1 VAVFGATMSS
11 RTKAVLDIECY
22 TNYFLIAIKSLANSK
37 VVTFE
42 RSDWADFDVDQL
54 TSVLR
59 KYTIITF
66 NGNRYDMLL
75 LKGAIAGLDKAKL
88 KEMSDDIIVNNVR
101 PWDIESKHNLPQCR
115 YIDHIDLIDVA
126 PGKASL
132 KIYGGRLHSKRM
144 QDLPI
149 EPSAIIKQNEREL
162 LTNYC
167 INDLDTTIDLFRRL
181 SSQIDLREKMGEEL
195 SMDLRS
201 KSDAQIAESVIKKQ
215 IEAIKG
221 TRIFRPE
228 LPKDYSFNYAP
239 PKFIKFKNPEL
250 VAALGVFKSE
260 AFTLNEKGDAAE
272 PEKVGK
278 LKIKINQTVYQL
290 GIGGIHSCEKKV
302 NYVVDKDHILVDRDV
317 TSYYPNTILS
327 QRLYPK
333 HIGSEFLTVYRSIV
347 EKRILAKRTG
357 DSVTDASLKIVINSS
372 FGKFGNKWSALY
384 SPNLLIQTTVTGQLA
399 LLMLIEALEDCGI
412 QVVSAN
418 TDGIVIYC
426 HKRNQAALLSI
437 VAAWEETTGFN
448 TEETAYTALYS
459 RDINNYVAFK
469 PSGSYKAK
477 GAYADAEL
485 SKTPTAQICVQAV
498 VDYLQLGI
506 PIETTIRSCV
516 STRQFI
522 SVRSV
527 TGGAVKGDTYLGKAV
542 RWYYALGETGAIHYK
557 KNGNKVAMTDGA
569 KPLMQLPD
577 ELPADI
583 DYQWYIAKAY
593 AILADLG
600 VK

>member
-1 VAVFGATMSS
+1 VFGATMSS

-22 TNYFLIAIKSLANSK
+22 TNYFLIAIKSMANDK

-42 RSDWADFDVDQL
+42 RSDWSDFDAEQL
-54 TSVLR
+54 NSVLR

-66 NGNRYDMLL
+66 NGNRYDLLL
-75 LKGAIAGLDKAKL
+75 LKGSIAGFDASKL
-88 KEMSDDIIVNNVR
+88 KVMSDDIIVNNVR
-101 PWDIESKHNLPQCR
+101 AWDTESKYNLPQCK

-149 EPSAIIKQNEREL
+149 EPSAIIKLDEREL
-162 LTNYC
+162 LTSYC
-167 INDLDTTIDLFRRL
+167 INDLDTTIDLFNKL

-195 SMDLRS
+195 GIDLRS
-201 KSDAQIAESVIKKQ
+201 KSDAQIAEAVIKKQ

-221 TRIFRPE
+221 TKIYRPD
-228 LPKDYSFNYAP
+228 LPDGFSFNYVA
-239 PKFIKFKNPEL
+239 PKFIKFKHPEL
-250 VAALGVFKSE
+250 VNALEVFKNE
-260 AFTLNEKGDAAE
+260 AFTLNEKGDAVE

-278 LKIKINQTVYQL
+278 LKVKINQTVYQL
-290 GIGGIHSCEKKV
+290 GIGGIHSCEKTV
-302 NYVVDKDHILVDRDV
+302 NYIAGTDYILVDRDV
-317 TSYYPNTILS
+317 TSYYPNIILN

-333 HIGSEFLTVYRSIV
+333 HIGIEFLTAYKSIV
-347 EKRILAKRTG
+347 EKRVHAKRTG
-357 DSVTDASLKIVINSS
+357 DKVTDASLKIVINSS

-384 SPNLLIQTTVTGQLA
+384 SPDLLIQTTVTGQLA
-399 LLMLIEALEDCGI
+399 LLMLIEALEGSGI

-426 HKRNQAALLSI
+426 HKRNQAALFSI
-437 VAAWEETTGFN
+437 IAAWEETTGFN

-485 SKTPTAQICVQAV
+485 SKTPTAQVCVQAV
-498 VDYLQLGI
+498 VDHLQLDI
-506 PIETTIRSCV
+506 PIETTIRSCQD
-516 STRQFI
+516 TRMFV

-542 RWYYALGETGAIHYK
+542 RWYYALGETGSINYL

-569 KPLMQLPD
+569 KPLML
-577 ELPADI
+577 LPAKPPKDI
-583 DYQWYIAKAY
+583 DRQWYITKAY

-600 VK
+600 IK

>member
-1 VAVFGATMSS
+1 MSS

-22 TNYFLIAIKSLANSK
+22 TNYFLIAIKSMSNGK

-42 RSDWADFDVDQL
+42 RSSWSDFDVEQL
-54 TSVLR
+54 NSVLR

-66 NGNRYDMLL
+66 NGNRYDLLL
-75 LKGAIAGLDKAKL
+75 LKGAIAGFDAAKL
-88 KEMSDDIIVNNVR
+88 KTISDDIIVNNAR
-101 PWDIESKHNLPQCR
+101 AWDTESKYSLPQCK

-149 EPSAIIKQNEREL
+149 EPNAIIKTGERVA

-167 INDLDTTIDLFRRL
+167 INDLDTTIDLFNKL
-181 SSQIDLREKMGEEL
+181 SSQIDLREKMGTEL
-195 SMDLRS
+195 GMDLRS

-221 TRIFRPE
+221 TKIYRPD
-228 LPKDYSFNYAP
+228 LPDGYSFNYVP
-239 PKFIKFKNPEL
+239 PKFIKFNHPEL
-250 VAALGVFKSE
+250 VNALEVFKSE

-278 LKIKINQTVYQL
+278 LKVKINQTVYQL
-290 GIGGIHSCEKKV
+290 GIGGIHSCEKTV
-302 NYVVDKDHILVDRDV
+302 NYIAGTDHILVDRDV
-317 TSYYPNTILS
+317 TSYYPNIILN

-333 HIGSEFLTVYRSIV
+333 HIGTEFLTAYKSIV
-347 EKRILAKRTG
+347 EKRIHAKKTG
-357 DSVTDASLKIVINSS
+357 DKVTDASLKIVINSS
-372 FGKFGNKWSALY
+372 FGKFGNRWSALY
-384 SPNLLIQTTVTGQLA
+384 SPDLLIQTTVTGQLA
-399 LLMLIEALEDCGI
+399 LLMLIEALEGSGI

-426 HKRNQAALLSI
+426 HKRNQAALFSI
-437 VAAWEETTGFN
+437 IAAWEETTGFN

-485 SKTPTAQICVQAV
+485 SKTPTAQVCVQAV
-498 VDYLQLGI
+498 VDFLQLDI
-506 PIETTIRSCV
+506 PIETTIRSCAD
-516 STRQFI
+516 TRMFV

-542 RWYYALGETGAIHYK
+542 RWYYAVGETGSIQYK

-569 KPLMQLPD
+569 RPLMLLPD
-577 ELPADI
+577 TPPKDI

-593 AILADLG
+593 AILGDLG
-600 VK
+600 VKQK

>member
-1 VAVFGATMSS
+1 MSS
-11 RTKAVLDIECY
+11 RINSVLDIECY
-22 TNYFLIAIKSLANSK
+22 TNYFLIAIKSLATGK

-42 RSDWADFDVDQL
+42 RSDWADFDVEQL
-54 TSVLR
+54 NSVLR

-66 NGNRYDMLL
+66 NGNRYDILL
-75 LKGAIAGLDKAKL
+75 LKGAIAGLDNAKL
-88 KEMSDDIIVNNVR
+88 KELSDNIIVNNMR
-101 PWDIESKHNLPQCR
+101 AWDTESKYNLPQCK

-132 KIYGGRLHSKRM
+132 KIYGGRMHSARM

-149 EPSAIIKQNEREL
+149 APDATIKQDERYL
-162 LTNYC
+162 LTAYC
-167 INDLDTTIDLFRRL
+167 INDLDTTIDLYNKL
-181 SSQIDLREKMGEEL
+181 HPQIDLREKMGKEL
-195 SMDLRS
+195 GMDLRS

-215 IEAIKG
+215 IETIKG
-221 TRIFRPE
+221 TKIYRPE
-228 LPKDYSFNYAP
+228 LPDDYSFNYVP
-239 PKFIKFKNPEL
+239 PKFIKFKHPEL
-250 VAALGVFKSE
+250 VNALEVFKSE

-278 LKIKINQTVYQL
+278 LKVKINQTVYQL
-290 GIGGIHSCEKKV
+290 GIGGIHSCEKTV
-302 NYVVDKDHILVDRDV
+302 NYIAGTDYILVDRDV
-317 TSYYPNTILS
+317 TSYYPNIILN

-333 HIGSEFLTVYRSIV
+333 HIGTEFLTAYKSIV
-347 EKRILAKRTG
+347 EKRIHAKRTG

-372 FGKFGNKWSALY
+372 FGKFGNRWSALY
-384 SPNLLIQTTVTGQLA
+384 SPDLLIQTTVTGQLA
-399 LLMLIEALEDCGI
+399 LLMLIEALEEAGI

-426 HKRNQAALLSI
+426 HKRNQAALNQI
-437 VAAWEETTGFN
+437 IAAWEDTTGFN

-498 VDYLQLGI
+498 VDHLQLDL
-506 PIETTIRSCV
+506 PIETTIGSCSDV
-516 STRQFI
+516 RQFI

-527 TGGAVKGDTYLGKAV
+527 TGGAVKGEVYLGKAV
-542 RWYYALGETGAIHYK
+542 RWYYAKGETGSINYK

-569 KPLMQLPD
+569 KPLMHLPD
-577 ELPADI
+577 TPPDDI

-593 AILADLG
+593 TILADLG
-600 VK
+600 IKQK

>member
-1 VAVFGATMSS
+1 MSS
-11 RTKAVLDIECY
+11 RNKAVLDIECY
-22 TNYFLIAIKSLANSK
+22 TNYFLIAIKSMANDK

-42 RSDWADFDVDQL
+42 RSSWVDFDVEQL
-54 TSVLR
+54 ISVLS
-59 KYTIITF
+59 KYTIVTF
-66 NGNRYDMLL
+66 NGNRYDLLL
-75 LKGAIAGLDKAKL
+75 LKGAIADFDAERL
-88 KEMSDDIIVNNVR
+88 KVMSDDIIVNNAR
-101 PWDIESKHNLPQCR
+101 AWDIESKYSLPQCK

-149 EPSAIIKQNEREL
+149 EPNAIIKQDEREL

-167 INDLDTTIDLFRRL
+167 INDLDTTIDLYKKL
-181 SSQIDLREKMGEEL
+181 SSQVDLREKMGEEL
-195 SMDLRS
+195 GMDLRS

-221 TRIFRPE
+221 SKIYRPE
-228 LPKDYSFNYAP
+228 LPDGYSFNYVP
-239 PKFIKFKNPEL
+239 PKFIKFKHPDL
-250 VAALGVFKSE
+250 VDALRVFKTE
-260 AFTLNEKGDAAE
+260 PFTLNDKGDAVE
-272 PEKVGK
+272 PELVGK
-278 LKIKINQTVYQL
+278 LKVKINESVYQL

-302 NYVVDKDHILVDRDV
+302 NYLAGENYILVDRDV
-317 TSYYPNTILS
+317 TSYYPNIILN

-333 HIGSEFLTVYRSIV
+333 HIGTEFLTAYKSIV
-347 EKRILAKRTG
+347 EKRIHAKRTG
-357 DSVTDASLKIVINSS
+357 DKVTDASLKIVINSS
-372 FGKFGNKWSALY
+372 FGKFGNRWSALY
-384 SPNLLIQTTVTGQLA
+384 SPDLLIQTTVTGQLA
-399 LLMLIEALEDCGI
+399 LLMLIEALEEAGI

-426 HKRNQAALLSI
+426 HKRNQAALFSI
-437 VAAWEETTGFN
+437 IAQWESITGFN
-448 TEETAYTALYS
+448 TEETAYTAIYS
-459 RDINNYVAFK
+459 RDINNYLAFK

-498 VDYLQLGI
+498 VDYLQLDI
-506 PIETTIRSCV
+506 PIETTIQSCQD
-516 STRQFI
+516 TRMFV

-542 RWYYALGETGAIHYK
+542 RWYYAKNETGSINYK

-569 KPLMQLPD
+569 KPLMQLPAK
-577 ELPADI
+577 LPADV
-583 DYQWYIAKAY
+583 DYQWYTAKAY

>member
-1 VAVFGATMSS
+1 MSI

-22 TNYFLIAIKSLANSK
+22 TNYFLIAIKSIANDK

-42 RSDWADFDVDQL
+42 RSDWSDFDAEQL
-54 TSVLR
+54 NSVLR

-66 NGNRYDMLL
+66 NGNRYDLLL
-75 LKGAIAGLDKAKL
+75 LKGSIAGFDASKL
-88 KEMSDDIIVNNVR
+88 KIMSDDIIVNNVR
-101 PWDIESKHNLPQCR
+101 AWDTESKYNLPQCK

-149 EPSAIIKQNEREL
+149 EPSAIIKLDEREL
-162 LTNYC
+162 LTSYC
-167 INDLDTTIDLFRRL
+167 INDLDTTIDLFNKL
-181 SSQIDLREKMGEEL
+181 SSQIDLREKMGKEL
-195 SMDLRS
+195 GIDLRS
-201 KSDAQIAESVIKKQ
+201 KSDAQIAEAVIKKQ

-221 TRIFRPE
+221 TKIYRPD
-228 LPKDYSFNYAP
+228 LPNGFSFNYVP
-239 PKFIKFKNPEL
+239 PKFIKFKHPEL
-250 VAALGVFKSE
+250 VNALEVFKSE

-278 LKIKINQTVYQL
+278 LKVKINQTVYQL
-290 GIGGIHSCEKKV
+290 GIGGIHSCEKTV
-302 NYVVDKDHILVDRDV
+302 NYIAGTDYILVDRDV
-317 TSYYPNTILS
+317 TSYYPNIILN

-333 HIGSEFLTVYRSIV
+333 HIGTEFLTAYKSIV
-347 EKRILAKRTG
+347 EKRVHAKRTG
-357 DSVTDASLKIVINSS
+357 DKVTDASLKIVINSS
-372 FGKFGNKWSALY
+372 FGKFGNRWSALY
-384 SPNLLIQTTVTGQLA
+384 SPDLLIQTTVTGQLA
-399 LLMLIEALEDCGI
+399 LLMLIEALEGSGI

-426 HKRNQAALLSI
+426 HKRNQAALFSI
-437 VAAWEETTGFN
+437 IAAWEETTGFN

-485 SKTPTAQICVQAV
+485 SKTPTAQVCVQAV
-498 VDYLQLGI
+498 VDHLQLDI
-506 PIETTIRSCV
+506 PIETTIRSCQD
-516 STRQFI
+516 TRMFV

-542 RWYYALGETGAIHYK
+542 RWYYALGETGSINYK

-569 KPLMQLPD
+569 KPLML
-577 ELPADI
+577 LPANPPKDI
-583 DYQWYIAKAY
+583 DRQWYITKAY

-600 VK
+600 IK

>member
-1 VAVFGATMSS
+1 MSI

-22 TNYFLIAIKSLANSK
+22 TNYFLIAIKSMANDK

-42 RSDWADFDVDQL
+42 RSDWSDFDAEQL
-54 TSVLR
+54 NSVLR

-66 NGNRYDMLL
+66 NGNRYDLLL
-75 LKGAIAGLDKAKL
+75 LKGSIAGFDASKL
-88 KEMSDDIIVNNVR
+88 KIMSDDIIVNNVR
-101 PWDIESKHNLPQCR
+101 AWDTESKYNLPQCK

-149 EPSAIIKQNEREL
+149 EPSAIIKLDEREL
-162 LTNYC
+162 LTSYC
-167 INDLDTTIDLFRRL
+167 INDLDTTIDLFKKL

-195 SMDLRS
+195 GMDLRS
-201 KSDAQIAESVIKKQ
+201 KSDAQIAEAVIKKQ

-221 TRIFRPE
+221 TKIYRPE
-228 LPKDYSFNYAP
+228 LPDGYSFNYVP
-239 PKFIKFKNPEL
+239 PKFIKFKHPEL
-250 VAALGVFKSE
+250 VNALEVFKSE

-278 LKIKINQTVYQL
+278 LKVKINQTVYQL
-290 GIGGIHSCEKKV
+290 GIGGIHSCEKTV
-302 NYVVDKDHILVDRDV
+302 NYIAGTDYILVDRDV
-317 TSYYPNTILS
+317 TSYYPNIILN

-333 HIGSEFLTVYRSIV
+333 HIGIEFLTAYKSIV
-347 EKRILAKRTG
+347 EKRVHAKRTG
-357 DSVTDASLKIVINSS
+357 DKVTDASLKIVINSS
-372 FGKFGNKWSALY
+372 FGKFGNRWSALY
-384 SPNLLIQTTVTGQLA
+384 SPDLLIQTTVTGQLA
-399 LLMLIEALEDCGI
+399 LLMLIEALEGSGI

-426 HKRNQAALLSI
+426 HKRNQAALFSI
-437 VAAWEETTGFN
+437 IAAWEETTGFN

-485 SKTPTAQICVQAV
+485 SKTPTAQVCVQAV
-498 VDYLQLGI
+498 VDHLQLDI
-506 PIETTIRSCV
+506 PIETTVRSCQD
-516 STRQFI
+516 TRMFV

-542 RWYYALGETGAIHYK
+542 RWYYALGETGSINYK

-569 KPLMQLPD
+569 KPLMLLPTN
-577 ELPADI
+577 PPKDI
-583 DYQWYIAKAY
+583 DRQWYITKAY

-600 VK
+600 IK

>member
-1 VAVFGATMSS
+1 MSS

-22 TNYFLIAIKSLANSK
+22 TNYFLIAIKSMSNGK

-42 RSDWADFDVDQL
+42 RSSWSDFDVEQL
-54 TSVLR
+54 NSVLR

-66 NGNRYDMLL
+66 NGNRYDLLL
-75 LKGAIAGLDKAKL
+75 LKGAIAGFDAAKL
-88 KEMSDDIIVNNVR
+88 KTISDDIIVNNAR
-101 PWDIESKHNLPQCR
+101 AWDTESKYSLPQCK

-149 EPSAIIKQNEREL
+149 EPNAIIKPDERIA

-167 INDLDTTIDLFRRL
+167 INDLDTTIDLFNKL
-181 SSQIDLREKMGEEL
+181 SSQIDLREKMGIEL
-195 SMDLRS
+195 GMDLRS

-221 TRIFRPE
+221 TKIYRPD
-228 LPKDYSFNYAP
+228 LPDGYSFNYVP
-239 PKFIKFKNPEL
+239 PKFIKFKHPEL
-250 VAALGVFKSE
+250 VNALEVFKSE

-278 LKIKINQTVYQL
+278 LKVKINQTVYQL
-290 GIGGIHSCEKKV
+290 GIGGIHSCEKTV
-302 NYVVDKDHILVDRDV
+302 NYIAGTDHILVDRDV
-317 TSYYPNTILS
+317 TSYYPNIILN

-333 HIGSEFLTVYRSIV
+333 HIGTEFLTAYKSIV
-347 EKRILAKRTG
+347 EKRIHAKKTG
-357 DSVTDASLKIVINSS
+357 DKVTDASLKIVINSS
-372 FGKFGNKWSALY
+372 FGKFGNRWSALY
-384 SPNLLIQTTVTGQLA
+384 SPDLLIQTTVTGQLA
-399 LLMLIEALEDCGI
+399 LLMLIEALEGSGI

-426 HKRNQAALLSI
+426 HKRNQAALNQI
-437 VAAWEETTGFN
+437 IAAWEATTGFN

-498 VDYLQLGI
+498 VDHLQLDI
-506 PIETTIRSCV
+506 PIETTIRSCPD
-516 STRQFI
+516 TRMFV

-542 RWYYALGETGAIHYK
+542 RWYYAVGETGSIQYK

-569 KPLMQLPD
+569 RPLMLLPD
-577 ELPADI
+577 MPPKDI

-593 AILADLG
+593 AILGDLG
-600 VK
+600 VKQK

>member
-1 VAVFGATMSS
+1 MSS

-22 TNYFLIAIKSLANSK
+22 TNYFLIAIKSMSNGK
-37 VVTFE
+37 IVTFE
-42 RSDWADFDVDQL
+42 RSSWSDFDSEQL
-54 TSVLR
+54 NSVLR

-66 NGNRYDMLL
+66 NGNRYDLLL
-75 LKGAIAGLDKAKL
+75 LKGAIAGFDAAKL
-88 KEMSDDIIVNNVR
+88 KTISDDIIVNNAR
-101 PWDIESKHNLPQCR
+101 AWDTESKYSLPQCK

-149 EPSAIIKQNEREL
+149 EPNAIIKPDERIA

-167 INDLDTTIDLFRRL
+167 INDLDTTIDLFNKL
-181 SSQIDLREKMGEEL
+181 SSQIDLREKMGIEL
-195 SMDLRS
+195 GMDLRS

-221 TRIFRPE
+221 TKIYRPD
-228 LPKDYSFNYAP
+228 LPDGYSFNYVP
-239 PKFIKFKNPEL
+239 PKFIKFKHPEL
-250 VAALGVFKSE
+250 VNALEVFKSE

-278 LKIKINQTVYQL
+278 LKVKINQTVYQL
-290 GIGGIHSCEKKV
+290 GIGGIHSCEKTV
-302 NYVVDKDHILVDRDV
+302 NYIAGTDHILVDRDV
-317 TSYYPNTILS
+317 TSYYPNIILN

-333 HIGSEFLTVYRSIV
+333 HIGTEFLTAYKSIV
-347 EKRILAKRTG
+347 EKRIHAKKTG
-357 DSVTDASLKIVINSS
+357 DKVTDASLKIVINSS
-372 FGKFGNKWSALY
+372 FGKFGNRWSTLY
-384 SPNLLIQTTVTGQLA
+384 SPDLLIQTTVTGQLA
-399 LLMLIEALEDCGI
+399 LLMLIEALEGSGI

-426 HKRNQAALLSI
+426 HKRNQAALFSI
-437 VAAWEETTGFN
+437 IAAWEETTGFN

-485 SKTPTAQICVQAV
+485 SKTPTAQVCVQAV
-498 VDYLQLGI
+498 VDHLQLDI
-506 PIETTIRSCV
+506 PIETTIRSCPD
-516 STRQFI
+516 TRMFV

-542 RWYYALGETGAIHYK
+542 RWYYAVGETGSIQYK

-569 KPLMQLPD
+569 KPLMLLPD
-577 ELPADI
+577 MPPKDI

-593 AILADLG
+593 AILGDLG
-600 VK
+600 VKQK

>member
-1 VAVFGATMSS
+1 M
-11 RTKAVLDIECY
+11 LDIECY
-22 TNYFLIAIKSLANSK
+22 TNYFLVAIKSMANDK

-42 RSDWADFDVDQL
+42 RSDWSDFDAEQL
-54 TSVLR
+54 NSVLR
-59 KYTIITF
+59 KYTIVTF
-66 NGNRYDMLL
+66 NGNRYDLLL
-75 LKGAIAGLDKAKL
+75 LKGSIAGFDASKL
-88 KEMSDDIIVNNVR
+88 KIMSDDMIVNNVR
-101 PWDIESKHNLPQCR
+101 AWDTESKYNLPQCK

-149 EPSAIIKQNEREL
+149 EPSAIIKLDEREL
-162 LTNYC
+162 LTSYC
-167 INDLDTTIDLFRRL
+167 INDLDTTIDLFNKL

-195 SMDLRS
+195 GIDLRS
-201 KSDAQIAESVIKKQ
+201 KSDAQIAEAVIKKQ

-221 TRIFRPE
+221 TKIYRPD
-228 LPKDYSFNYAP
+228 LPNGFSFNYVP
-239 PKFIKFKNPEL
+239 PKFIKFKHPEL
-250 VAALGVFKSE
+250 VNALEVFKSE
-260 AFTLNEKGDAAE
+260 AFTLNEKGDAVE

-278 LKIKINQTVYQL
+278 LKVKINQTVYQL
-290 GIGGIHSCEKKV
+290 GIGGIHSCEKTV
-302 NYVVDKDHILVDRDV
+302 NYIAGTDYILVDRDV
-317 TSYYPNTILS
+317 TSYYPNIILN

-333 HIGSEFLTVYRSIV
+333 HIGTEFLTAYKSIV
-347 EKRILAKRTG
+347 EKRVHAKRTG
-357 DSVTDASLKIVINSS
+357 DKVTDASLKIVINSS

-384 SPNLLIQTTVTGQLA
+384 SPDLLIQTTVTGQLA
-399 LLMLIEALEDCGI
+399 LLMLIEALEGSGI

-426 HKRNQAALLSI
+426 HKRNQAALFSI
-437 VAAWEETTGFN
+437 IAAWEETTGFN

-485 SKTPTAQICVQAV
+485 SKTPTAQVCVQAV
-498 VDYLQLGI
+498 VDHLQLDI
-506 PIETTIRSCV
+506 PIETTIRSCQD
-516 STRQFI
+516 TRMFV

-542 RWYYALGETGAIHYK
+542 RWYYALGETGSINYK

-569 KPLMQLPD
+569 KPLML
-577 ELPADI
+577 LPAKPPKDI
-583 DYQWYIAKAY
+583 DRQWYITKAY

-600 VK
+600 IK

>member
-1 VAVFGATMSS
+1 MSS

-22 TNYFLIAIKSLANSK
+22 TNYFLIAIKSMSNGK

-42 RSDWADFDVDQL
+42 RSNWSDFDSEQL
-54 TSVLR
+54 NSVLR
-59 KYTIITF
+59 KYTIVTF
-66 NGNRYDMLL
+66 NGNRYDLL
-75 LKGAIAGLDKAKL
+75 LLMGAIAGFDAAKL
-88 KEMSDDIIVNNVR
+88 KAISDDIIVNNAR
-101 PWDIESKHNLPQCR
+101 AWDTESKYSLPQCK

-149 EPSAIIKQNEREL
+149 EPDAIIKPDERIA

-167 INDLDTTIDLFRRL
+167 INDLDTTIDLFNTL
-181 SSQIDLREKMGEEL
+181 SSQIDLREKMGIEL
-195 SMDLRS
+195 GMDLRS

-221 TRIFRPE
+221 TKIYRPD
-228 LPKDYSFNYAP
+228 LPDGYSFNYVP
-239 PKFIKFKNPEL
+239 PKFIKFKHPEL
-250 VAALGVFKSE
+250 VNALEVFKSE

-278 LKIKINQTVYQL
+278 LKVKINQTVYQL
-290 GIGGIHSCEKKV
+290 GIGGIHSCEKTV
-302 NYVVDKDHILVDRDV
+302 NYIAGIDHILVDRDV
-317 TSYYPNTILS
+317 TSYYPNIILN

-333 HIGSEFLTVYRSIV
+333 HIGTEFLTAYKSIV
-347 EKRILAKRTG
+347 EKRIHAKKTG
-357 DSVTDASLKIVINSS
+357 DKVTDASLKIVINSS
-372 FGKFGNKWSALY
+372 FGKFGNRWSALY
-384 SPNLLIQTTVTGQLA
+384 SPDLLIQTTVTGQLA
-399 LLMLIEALEDCGI
+399 LLMLIEALEGSGI

-426 HKRNQAALLSI
+426 HKRNQAALFSI
-437 VAAWEETTGFN
+437 IAAWEETTGFN

-485 SKTPTAQICVQAV
+485 SKTPTAQVCVQAV
-498 VDYLQLGI
+498 VDHLQLDI
-506 PIETTIRSCV
+506 PIETTIRSCPD
-516 STRQFI
+516 TRMFV

-542 RWYYALGETGAIHYK
+542 RWYYAVGETGSIQYK

-569 KPLMQLPD
+569 RPLMLLPD
-577 ELPADI
+577 MPPKDI

-593 AILADLG
+593 AILGDLG
-600 VK
+600 VKQK

>member
-1 VAVFGATMSS
+1 MSS
-11 RTKAVLDIECY
+11 RSNAVLDIECY
-22 TNYFLIAIKSLANSK
+22 TNYFLIAIKSMVNDK
-37 VVTFE
+37 VATFE
-42 RSDWADFDVDQL
+42 RSDWADFDVEQL
-54 TSVLR
+54 VSVLR

-75 LKGAIAGLDKAKL
+75 LKGAIAGLDNAKL
-88 KEMSDDIIVNNVR
+88 KELSDNIIVNNMR
-101 PWDIESKHNLPQCR
+101 AWDTESKYNLPQCK

-149 EPSAIIKQNEREL
+149 EPSAIIKQDEREL
-162 LTNYC
+162 LTTYC
-167 INDLDTTIDLFRRL
+167 INDLDTTIDLYYKL
-181 SSQIDLREKMGEEL
+181 SSQVDLRKKMGEEL
-195 SMDLRS
+195 GMDLRS

-221 TRIFRPE
+221 SKIYRPE
-228 LPKDYSFNYAP
+228 LPDDYSFNYVP
-239 PKFIKFKNPEL
+239 PAYIKFKHPEL
-250 VAALGVFKSE
+250 VNALEVFKSE

-278 LKIKINQTVYQL
+278 LKIKINESVYQL

-302 NYVVDKDHILVDRDV
+302 NYIVDKDHILVDRDV
-317 TSYYPNTILS
+317 TSYYPNIILN

-333 HIGSEFLTVYRSIV
+333 HIGTEFLTAYKTIV
-347 EKRILAKRTG
+347 EKRIRAKRTG
-357 DSVTDASLKIVINSS
+357 DKVTDASLKIVINSS
-372 FGKFGNKWSALY
+372 FGKFGNRWSALY
-384 SPNLLIQTTVTGQLA
+384 SPDLLIQTTVTGQLV
-399 LLMLIEALEDCGI
+399 LLMLIEALEASGI

-426 HKRNQAALLSI
+426 HKRNQAALSAIIAEWESI
-437 VAAWEETTGFN
+437 TGFN
-448 TEETAYTALYS
+448 TEETAYTAIYS
-459 RDINNYVAFK
+459 RDINNYLAFK

-485 SKTPTAQICVQAV
+485 SKTPTAQVCVQAV
-498 VDYLQLGI
+498 VDHLQLDI
-506 PIETTIRSCV
+506 PIETTIRLCTD
-516 STRQFI
+516 TRLFV

-527 TGGAVKGDTYLGKAV
+527 TGGAVKGDSYLGKAV
-542 RWYYALGETGAIHYK
+542 RWYYALGETSAIHYK

-569 KPLMQLPD
+569 KPLMLLPST
-577 ELPADI
+577 PPKDI

-600 VK
+600 VKQK

>member
-1 VAVFGATMSS
+1 MSS
-11 RTKAVLDIECY
+11 RNKAVLDIECY
-22 TNYFLIAIKSLANSK
+22 TNYFLIAIKSMANDK
-37 VVTFE
+37 IVTFE
-42 RSDWADFDVDQL
+42 RSSWVDFDVEQL
-54 TSVLR
+54 ISVLR
-59 KYTIITF
+59 KYTIVTF
-66 NGNRYDMLL
+66 NGNRYDLLL
-75 LKGAIAGLDKAKL
+75 LKGAIADFDAERL
-88 KEMSDDIIVNNVR
+88 KVMSDDIIVNNGR
-101 PWDIESKHNLPQCR
+101 AWDIESKYSLPQCK

-149 EPSAIIKQNEREL
+149 EPNAIIKQDEREL

-167 INDLDTTIDLFRRL
+167 INDLDTTIDLFKRL
-181 SSQIDLREKMGEEL
+181 GSQIDLREKMGEEL
-195 SMDLRS
+195 GMDLRS

-221 TRIFRPE
+221 TKIYRPE
-228 LPKDYSFNYAP
+228 LPDGYSFNYVP
-239 PKFIKFKNPEL
+239 PKFIKFKHPEL
-250 VAALGVFKSE
+250 VNALEVFKSE

-278 LKIKINQTVYQL
+278 LKVKINQTIYQL

-302 NYVVDKDHILVDRDV
+302 NYITGTDYILVDRDV
-317 TSYYPNTILS
+317 TSYYPNIILN

-333 HIGSEFLTVYRSIV
+333 HIGTEFLTAYKSIV
-347 EKRILAKRTG
+347 EKRIHAKRTG
-357 DSVTDASLKIVINSS
+357 DKVTDASLKIVINSS
-372 FGKFGNKWSALY
+372 FGKFGNRWSALY
-384 SPNLLIQTTVTGQLA
+384 SPDLLIQTTVTGQLA
-399 LLMLIEALEDCGI
+399 LLMLIEALEDSGI

-426 HKRNQAALLSI
+426 HKRNQAALFSI
-437 VAAWEETTGFN
+437 IAAWEETTGFN

-485 SKTPTAQICVQAV
+485 SKTPTAQVCVQAV
-498 VDYLQLGI
+498 VDHLQLDI
-506 PIETTIRSCV
+506 PIETTVRSCQD
-516 STRQFI
+516 TRMFV

-542 RWYYALGETGAIHYK
+542 RWYYAKNETGSINYK

-569 KPLMQLPD
+569 KPLMQLPA
-577 ELPADI
+577 ELPEDI
-583 DYQWYIAKAY
+583 DYEWYTAKAY
-593 AILADLG
+593 AILGDLG

>member
-1 VAVFGATMSS
+1 MSS
-11 RTKAVLDIECY
+11 RNKAVLDIECY
-22 TNYFLIAIKSLANSK
+22 TNYFLIAIKSMANDK

-42 RSDWADFDVDQL
+42 RSSWVDFDVEQL
-54 TSVLR
+54 ISVLR
-59 KYTIITF
+59 KYTIVTF
-66 NGNRYDMLL
+66 NGNRYDLLL
-75 LKGAIAGLDKAKL
+75 LKGAIADFDAERL
-88 KEMSDDIIVNNVR
+88 KVMSDDIIVNNAR
-101 PWDIESKHNLPQCR
+101 AWDIESKYSLPQCK
-115 YIDHIDLIDVA
+115 YIDHVDLIDVA

-149 EPSAIIKQNEREL
+149 EPNAIIKQDEREL

-167 INDLDTTIDLFRRL
+167 INDLDTTIDLYKKL
-181 SSQIDLREKMGEEL
+181 SSQVDLREKMGEEL
-195 SMDLRS
+195 GMDLRS

-221 TRIFRPE
+221 SKIYRPE
-228 LPKDYSFNYAP
+228 LPDDYSFNYMP
-239 PKFIKFKNPEL
+239 PKFIKFKHPDL
-250 VAALGVFKSE
+250 VDALRVFKTE
-260 AFTLNEKGDAAE
+260 PFTLNDKGDAVE
-272 PEKVGK
+272 PELVGK
-278 LKIKINQTVYQL
+278 LKVKINESVYQL

-302 NYVVDKDHILVDRDV
+302 NYLAGENYILVDRDV
-317 TSYYPNTILS
+317 TSYYPNIILN

-333 HIGSEFLTVYRSIV
+333 HIGTEFLTAYKSIV
-347 EKRILAKRTG
+347 EKRIHAKRTG
-357 DSVTDASLKIVINSS
+357 DKVTDASLKIVINSS
-372 FGKFGNKWSALY
+372 FGKFGNRWSALY
-384 SPNLLIQTTVTGQLA
+384 SPDLLIQTTVTGQLA
-399 LLMLIEALEDCGI
+399 LLMLIEALEEAGI

-426 HKRNQAALLSI
+426 HKRNQAALFSI
-437 VAAWEETTGFN
+437 IAQWESITGFN
-448 TEETAYTALYS
+448 TEETAYTAIYS
-459 RDINNYVAFK
+459 RDINNYLAFK

-498 VDYLQLGI
+498 VDYLQLDI
-506 PIETTIRSCV
+506 PIETTIQSCQD
-516 STRQFI
+516 TRMFV

-542 RWYYALGETGAIHYK
+542 RWYYAKNETGSINYK

-569 KPLMQLPD
+569 KPLMQLPAK
-577 ELPADI
+577 LPADV
-583 DYQWYIAKAY
+583 DYQWYTAKAY

>member
-1 VAVFGATMSS
+1 MSNRINS
-11 RTKAVLDIECY
+11 VLDIECY
-22 TNYFLIAIKSLANSK
+22 TNYFLIAIKSLATGK
-37 VVTFE
+37 IVTFE
-42 RSDWADFDVDQL
+42 RSDWADFDVEQL
-54 TSVLR
+54 NSVLR

-75 LKGAIAGLDKAKL
+75 LKGAIAGLSNGKL
-88 KEMSDDIIVNNVR
+88 KELSDNIIVNNMR
-101 PWDIESKHNLPQCR
+101 AWDTESKYNLPQCK

-149 EPSAIIKQNEREL
+149 EPSAIIKQDEREL
-162 LTNYC
+162 LTTYC
-167 INDLDTTIDLFRRL
+167 INDLDTTIDLFYKL
-181 SSQIDLREKMGEEL
+181 SSQIDLRKKMGKEL
-195 SMDLRS
+195 GMDLRS

-221 TRIFRPE
+221 TKIYRPE
-228 LPKDYSFNYAP
+228 LPDDYSFNYVP
-239 PKFIKFKNPEL
+239 PKFIKFKHPEL
-250 VAALGVFKSE
+250 VNALKVFKSE

-278 LKIKINQTVYQL
+278 LKVKINQTIYQL
-290 GIGGIHSCEKKV
+290 GIGGIHSCEKTV
-302 NYVVDKDHILVDRDV
+302 NYIAGTDYILVDRDV
-317 TSYYPNTILS
+317 TSYYPNIILN

-333 HIGSEFLTVYRSIV
+333 HIGTEFLTAYKSIV
-347 EKRILAKRTG
+347 EKRVHAKRTG
-357 DSVTDASLKIVINSS
+357 DKVTDASLKIVINSS
-372 FGKFGNKWSALY
+372 FGKFGNRWSALY
-384 SPNLLIQTTVTGQLA
+384 SPDLLIQTTVTGQLA
-399 LLMLIEALEDCGI
+399 LLMLIEALEDAGI

-426 HKRNQAALLSI
+426 HKRNQAALFSI
-437 VAAWEETTGFN
+437 IAAWEETTGFN

-469 PSGSYKAK
+469 PSGTYKAK

-498 VDYLQLGI
+498 VDHLQLDV
-506 PIETTIRSCV
+506 PIETTIRSCQD
-516 STRQFI
+516 TRMFV

-527 TGGAVKGDTYLGKAV
+527 TGGAVKGDNYLGKAV
-542 RWYYALGETGAIHYK
+542 RWYYAKGETGSINYK

-569 KPLMQLPD
+569 KPLML
-577 ELPADI
+577 LPAKPPEDM
-583 DYQWYIAKAY
+583 DYQWYIAKAHS
-593 AILADLG
+593 ILKDLG
-600 VK
+600 VIAK